1 MKCNHSQMTVKSPH
15 KFELAGRG
23 AFIRP
28 SDRMKKLLSVVA
40 VLAVVALSV
49 AGCKNEQAP
58 VETPEV
64 PTPEMPSTNAPA
76 AN

>member
-1 MKCNHSQMTVKSPH
+1 MVKLPN

-23 AFIRP
+23 GIIRP
-28 SDRMKKLLSVVA
+28 CTRMKKLLSVVA
-40 VLAVVALSV
+40 VLAVIALSV
-49 AGCKNEQAP
+49 AGCKNEQTAP
-58 VETPEV
+58 ETPAV

>member
-1 MKCNHSQMTVKSPH
+1 MVKLPN
-15 KFELAGRG
+15 KFVLAGRG

-28 SDRMKKLLSVVA
+28 STRMKKLLSVVA
-40 VLAVVALSV
+40 VLAVIALSV

-58 VETPEV
+58 TEV
-64 PTPEMPSTNAPA
+64 PTTPPTEVPTNAPA